1 MQWTG
6 RGHPLQVRTREQNN
20 RTTILSCQDVAY
32 ALTTT
37 LEEESL
43 PKMDSLV
50 DFYLD
55 RLGQKLAGKKINLD
69 IAEMRKEYDKVIFRM
84 TRQYRIQININYYQM
99 QQTNC

>member
-1 MQWTG
+1 M
-6 RGHPLQVRTREQNN
+6 
-20 RTTILSCQDVAY
+20 AY

-55 RLGQKLAGKKINLD
+55 RLGQKLARKKINLD
-69 IAEMRKEYDKVIFRM
+69 ISEMRKEYDKVIFRM
-84 TRQYRIQININYYQM
+84 TRQYCTQINLNYYQM
-99 QQTNC
+99 QQTYCQ

>member
-1 MQWTG
+1 M
-6 RGHPLQVRTREQNN
+6 
-20 RTTILSCQDVAY
+20 AY

-43 PKMDSLV
+43 SKMDFLV

-55 RLGQKLAGKKINLD
+55 RLGQKLAGKNINLD

-84 TRQYRIQININYYQM
+84 TRQYCIQININYYQM
-99 QQTNC
+99 QQTNCQQILNKTIDKELLTSQYFQRCGSTTRG

>member
-1 MQWTG
+1 MD
-6 RGHPLQVRTREQNN
+6 REGASTPGEDKIYK
-20 RTTILSCQDVAY
+20 TTILSCQDVAY

-69 IAEMRKEYDKVIFRM
+69 IAEMRKEYDKVIFKM
-84 TRQYRIQININYYQM
+84 TRRYCVRININYYEM
-99 QQTNC
+99 LKIQQQHF

>member
-1 MQWTG
+1 M
-6 RGHPLQVRTREQNN
+6 
-20 RTTILSCQDVAY
+20 AY

-50 DFYLD
+50 NFYLD
-55 RLGQKLAGKKINLD
+55 RLGQKLARKKINLD

-84 TRQYRIQININYYQM
+84 TAFKLTPTTIKCNIWP
-99 QQTNC
+99 TRT

>member
-1 MQWTG
+1 M
-6 RGHPLQVRTREQNN
+6 
-20 RTTILSCQDVAY
+20 AY

-50 DFYLD
+50 DFFLD
-55 RLGQKLAGKKINLD
+55 RLGQKLAGKNINLD

-84 TRQYRIQININYYQM
+84 IAFKLTSINYYQM
-99 QQTNC
+99 QHMANKNLARLLTNNC

>member
-1 MQWTG
+1 M
-6 RGHPLQVRTREQNN
+6 RTREQNN

-43 PKMDSLV
+43 SKMDFLV

-55 RLGQKLAGKKINLD
+55 RLGQKLAGKNINLD

-84 TRQYRIQININYYQM
+84 TRQ
-99 QQTNC
+99 